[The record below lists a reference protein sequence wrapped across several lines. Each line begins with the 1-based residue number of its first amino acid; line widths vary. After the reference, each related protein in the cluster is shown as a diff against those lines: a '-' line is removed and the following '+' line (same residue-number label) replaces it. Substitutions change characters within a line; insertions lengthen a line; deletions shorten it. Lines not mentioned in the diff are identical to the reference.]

1 MKALHL
7 LKWNFFACSGR
18 RAVASEPFFLNP
30 STPALCGYSFNE
42 QRSIAMG
49 MLAVRGPLKS
59 VSFCPRQ
66 GHWMTLLNLCPLFLE
81 ILSRPRI
88 QLFQRAES
96 SESRL
101 QQLCSVCWGR
111 DPLVSFRKMKK
122 ARGKESIWSPCLCGC
137 CLCPILLF
145 RWPHESI
152 THSYWGYNFCFDFP
166 FLFSMQ
172 CFPLN
177 SVADPNWRQCGGPV
191 SFRVATAVCFELW
204 PSRCYVAP
212 LESSDGCNCWNCAS
226 QDTAV
231 LYSCRTE
238 KLFFS
243 RASLVREGFQMS
255 PLWCDQQLALR
266 FWSVFVLC
274 MWR

>member
-1 MKALHL
+1 MNRGQLLWGCWQSVVRWNQSLSVQDRVTGWLYLICALYSL
-7 LKWNFFACSGR
+7 RSFQGPGYNCFREQSLQRVGFSNF
-18 RAVASEPFFLNP
+18 V
-30 STPALCGYSFNE
+30 
-42 QRSIAMG
+42 
-49 MLAVRGPLKS
+49 
-59 VSFCPRQ
+59 
-66 GHWMTLLNLCPLFLE
+66 
-81 ILSRPRI
+81 LS
-88 QLFQRAES
+88 AE
-96 SESRL
+96 
-101 QQLCSVCWGR
+101 
-111 DPLVSFRKMKK
+111 DPPVSFRKMKK

-177 SVADPNWRQCGGPV
+177 SVADPNWRQHGGSV